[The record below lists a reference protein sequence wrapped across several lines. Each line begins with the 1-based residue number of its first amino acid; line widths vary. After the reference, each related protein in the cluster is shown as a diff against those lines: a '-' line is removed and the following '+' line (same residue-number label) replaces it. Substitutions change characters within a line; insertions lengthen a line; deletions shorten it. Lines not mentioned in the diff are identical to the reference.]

1 MADHICAVNATECF
15 KVSRFRNMKRPDSPV
30 IAPSDLI
37 GLVYEAMVGR
47 DGTGELF
54 ARVQDYLGADC
65 LQIVSVDLS
74 GGTVLASRLA
84 RDVPRLQAFNRAYA
98 QRWSACDPLVSA
110 LLSLPMGQVL
120 RCPDPADGAE
130 VAASPLC
137 QELLLPHGL
146 RWSMAGM
153 FPTSAGATVLMARAA
168 AENGPFDEAA
178 AAALQDL
185 LPHLRRAASLRDDV
199 QRQLGAAANAAELLQ
214 ALPIAYMLTD
224 RFGRCVEA
232 NDAFR
237 QESQRLGIRVV
248 MGRLRFGRSEQ
259 QDLWERALQETHD
272 TGVEQAIRSA
282 PLTGLQWSV
291 VLKPWRRVSDGAGD
305 AGLDSRLILALLD
318 VPQVASEQQEALLSH
333 QARLT
338 RAELEVLAS
347 LLTGLPAKTIA
358 VQRGASVN
366 TVRTQIMAILEKT
379 GFRSQRELI
388 ASFGGTVASGF
399 VESTFGHTTSS
410 SRHTRAS

>member
-1 MADHICAVNATECF
+1 
-15 KVSRFRNMKRPDSPV
+15 MKRPGSPLV
-30 IAPSDLI
+30 VPADLV

-47 DGTGELF
+47 DGPGELF
-54 ARVQDYLGADC
+54 ARVQDYLGAEC
-65 LQIVSVDLS
+65 LQVVSVDLT

-84 RDVPRLQAFNRAYA
+84 REVPRLQAFNRAYA
-98 QRWSACDPLVSA
+98 QRWSACDPLVSR

-120 RCPDPADGAE
+120 RCPDPADAAG

-137 QELLLPHGL
+137 RDLLLPHGL

-168 AENGPFDEAA
+168 AESDPFDEAA

-185 LPHLRRAASLRDDV
+185 LPHFGRAASLRDDV
-199 QRQLGAAANAAELLQ
+199 QRQLGEAANAAELLQ
-214 ALPIAYMLTD
+214 ELPIAYMLTD

-232 NDAFR
+232 NEAFR
-237 QESQRLGIRVV
+237 RESQRLGIRVV
-248 MGRLRFGRSEQ
+248 MGRLRFARSEQ

-272 TGVEQAIRSA
+272 TGVEQTVRSV

-291 VLKPWRRVSDGAGD
+291 ALKPWRRVSDGAQEV
-305 AGLDSRLILALLD
+305 GLDSRLMLAVLD
-318 VPQVASEQQEALLSH
+318 VLPVASEQQEALLSH

-347 LLTGLPAKTIA
+347 LLTGLPAKSIA
-358 VQRGASVN
+358 LQRGASVN

-399 VESTFGHTTSS
+399 VESTFGHTTPS

>member
-1 MADHICAVNATECF
+1 
-15 KVSRFRNMKRPDSPV
+15 MKRPVVPV
-30 IAPSDLI
+30 IAPADLV
-37 GLVYEAMVGR
+37 GLVYEATVGKE
-47 DGTGELF
+47 GTGDLF
-54 ARVQDYLGADC
+54 AGVQDYLGADC
-65 LQIVSVDLS
+65 LQIVSVDLT

-84 RDVPRLQAFNRAYA
+84 REVPRMQAFNRAYA
-98 QRWSACDPLVSA
+98 QRWSACDPLVSR
-110 LLSLPMGQVL
+110 LLSVPMGQVL
-120 RCPDPADGAE
+120 RWPDPADGSD

-153 FPTSAGATVLMARAA
+153 FATSAGATVLMARASA
-168 AENGPFDEAA
+168 DKGPFDEAA
-178 AAALQDL
+178 ASALQDL
-185 LPHLRRAASLRDDV
+185 LPHFRRAASLRDDV
-199 QRQLGAAANAAELLQ
+199 QRQLGDAAKAAELLRE
-214 ALPIAYMLTD
+214 LPVAYMLTD

-232 NDAFR
+232 NEAFR
-237 QESQRLGIRVV
+237 QESQRLGLRVV
-248 MGRLRFGRSEQ
+248 MGRLRFGRPEQ

-272 TGVEQAIRSA
+272 TGVEQTVRST
-282 PLTGLQWSV
+282 PMTGLQWSV
-291 VLKPWRRVSDGAGD
+291 ALKPWRRASDGAGES
-305 AGLDSRLILALLD
+305 GPDSRLILAMLD
-318 VPQVASEQQEALLSH
+318 VLPVASEQQEALLSH

-399 VESTFGHTTSS
+399 VESTFGHATTP

>member
-1 MADHICAVNATECF
+1 
-15 KVSRFRNMKRPDSPV
+15 MKRPGSPAAV
-30 IAPSDLI
+30 PAELVD
-37 GLVYEAMVGR
+37 LVYEAAVGR
-47 DGTGELF
+47 EGPGELF
-54 ARVQDYLGADC
+54 ARVQDCLGADC

-74 GGTVLASRLA
+74 GGTVQASRLA
-84 RDVPRLQAFNRAYA
+84 REVPRLQAFNRAYA

-110 LLSLPMGQVL
+110 LLSSPMGKVL
-120 RCPDPADGAE
+120 RHPDPADGAE
-130 VAASPLC
+130 VAASPWY
-137 QELLLPHGL
+137 QQFLLPHGL

-168 AENGPFDEAA
+168 SDQGPFDEAA

-185 LPHLRRAASLRDDV
+185 LPHFRRAASLREDV
-199 QRQLGAAANAAELLQ
+199 QRQLGEAANAAELLQ
-214 ALPIAYMLTD
+214 ELPVAYLLTD

-232 NDAFR
+232 NEAFR

-248 MGRLRFGRSEQ
+248 TGRLRFGRSEQ

-272 TGVEQAIRSA
+272 TGVEQAIRST

-291 VLKPWRRVSDGAGD
+291 VLKPWRRVSDGARET
-305 AGLDSRLILALLD
+305 GLDSRLILAVLD
-318 VPQVASEQQEALLSH
+318 VPPVASEQQEALLSH

-358 VQRGASVN
+358 MQRGASVN

-399 VESTFGHTTSS
+399 VESTFGHTTPP